1 MIRFDDEPDMQNQT
15 ETANTAQGA
24 SDKEPEQR
32 PEALRLQ
39 RVDVL
44 DLQQAIVANQLI
56 PIIHRSEPGNG
67 VPFSALN
74 D

>member
-1 MIRFDDEPDMQNQT
+1 MQNHPQT
-15 ETANTAQGA
+15 TNTGNTL
-24 SDKEPEQR
+24 SEMKSEQR
-32 PEALRLQ
+32 HEARQLQ

-44 DLQQAIVANQLI
+44 DLQQVIIANQMV
-56 PIIHRSEPGNG
+56 PIVHKTGPGNG

>member
-1 MIRFDDEPDMQNQT
+1 MQDPIEPSYPMN
-15 ETANTAQGA
+15 AAPR
-24 SDKEPEQR
+24 PEQ
-32 PEALRLQ
+32 PEETLQLQ

-56 PIIHRSEPGNG
+56 PITHRGEPGNG

>member
-1 MIRFDDEPDMQNQT
+1 MQNHIQT
-15 ETANTAQGA
+15 RNTVQAA
-24 SDKEPEQR
+24 TNTKPEPPQDT
-32 PEALRLQ
+32 LRQQ

-56 PIIHRSEPGNG
+56 PITHRNEPNGG

>member
-1 MIRFDDEPDMQNQT
+1 MQNHTQT
-15 ETANTAQGA
+15 RNAVQAASET
-24 SDKEPEQR
+24 KPESRQDT
-32 PEALRLQ
+32 LRRQ

-56 PIIHRSEPGNG
+56 PITHRSELSSG